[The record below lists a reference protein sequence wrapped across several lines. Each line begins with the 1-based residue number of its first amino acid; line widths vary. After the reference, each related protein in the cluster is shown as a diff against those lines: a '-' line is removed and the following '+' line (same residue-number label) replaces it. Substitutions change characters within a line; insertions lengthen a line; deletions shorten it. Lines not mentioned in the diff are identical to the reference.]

1 MRARLVTPP
10 SGEPVTLAEA
20 KGHLRLEEA
29 DDDPM
34 VSLLITAARQ
44 YIEEYCWRG
53 LLQQKWELV
62 IEGFH
67 MPDPRELPRR
77 AHLTYQHHSTPFL
90 NPWFKR
96 EDAIEL
102 PKGQLATMADSTSPV
117 TSVTYVDPSGALQT
131 LDPSQYQVDSVYV
144 PGHIRTPFGID
155 WPLTRFQW
163 DAVKIQY
170 VVGWSLAE
178 LPQAIK
184 QALLLLVS
192 QMYEH
197 RTPEV
202 LDRRVSPI
210 GFAVEAL
217 LSPYRLNLVG

>member
-10 SGEPVTLAEA
+10 TGEPVTLAEA
-20 KGHLRLEEA
+20 KAHLRLETAE
-29 DDDPM
+29 DDPY
-34 VSLLITAARQ
+34 VQALITAARLH
-44 YIEEYCWRG
+44 IEEYCWRG

-62 IEGFH
+62 LEGFH
-67 MPDPRELPRR
+67 MPDHRELPRR

-102 PKGQLATMADSTSPV
+102 PKGQLATLTDHTSPV
-117 TSVTYVDPSGALQT
+117 TSVVYIDPGGAQQT
-131 LDPSQYQVDSVYV
+131 LDPSLYQVDDVYV

-170 VVGWSLAE
+170 VVGWALAD
-178 LPQAIK
+178 LPMPIK
-184 QALLLLVS
+184 QALLLLVA
-192 QMYEH
+192 QWYEF
-197 RTPEV
+197 RTPQV
-202 LDRRVSPI
+202 LDRRVENM
-210 GFAVEAL
+210 GFAVKAL
-217 LSPYRLNLVG
+217 LETYRLNLVG